1 MHHKQI
7 AVSVRFTVLFLS
19 SWQVPL
25 GTYPEERFD
34 EAPPKQMIK
43 EFQEELSNLSEE
55 ITTRN
60 SQLKVPYTYLNP
72 AEIENSI
79 TI

>member
-1 MHHKQI
+1 MG
-7 AVSVRFTVLFLS
+7 S
-19 SWQVPL
+19 
-25 GTYPEERFD
+25 YPEERFD
-34 EAPPKQMIK
+34 ECDPKQMIK
-43 EFQEELSNLSEE
+43 EFQAELSYLSEE

-72 AEIENSI
+72 TEIENSV